1 MEEVAPDFMPS
12 LGSKD
17 SFEDSPLTLKPKLA
31 SNVKYLDTVIALYD
45 FPGTQTTHLP
55 LNLGDTV
62 YVLSKSATGW
72 WDGVVV
78 DLDGQVLRGWFPL
91 TYVRSVNYVQ
101 PVIKELKSHKEW
113 DSLTAQNTAANVVM
127 PSYASLLQKSI
138 MDTNSNTPTN
148 STRKNS
154 VVSFA
159 SSENSLV
166 MSNANNTTSHDST
179 TSNKAPWASV
189 SLVAS
194 PNVQHN
200 SLVVSQGTITTG
212 GDLIALD
219 ERQIIMTPTNEVE
232 KVANEYIKRTGKLIT
247 YVSKYTTSG
256 NLVYYNEQLNL
267 YCDSLPMLLLRI
279 SLSSSHNDLGSSPK
293 GARSLHHSHSKFPGV
308 KADDIDLPSYEAL
321 QNTEVIPTGS
331 ISDIEVIT
339 NDSSFFNTNGN
350 RQVSQGSMKRDSTMS
365 SLHSNSS
372 ALYHHFL
379 QPLFA
384 LDSMFYK
391 HASDVSTWTE
401 LKDQANY
408 LLDLLQKTIKD
419 KNKILFNT
427 HYTSLNKI
435 LSLVLN
441 ASRLIQDDFRE
452 TKYDKAIRCKLKRL
466 LTSFAQIYVNG
477 ILHLSVMHFNPETS
491 DAPMFSVDLFKLNKS
506 TGIDSNHLSIA
517 TDLTKSTREDN
528 LRNSVVTPPPAVI
541 EKESPSYVE
550 LIDWTID
557 TFKHNLNSLIRIFL
571 RLSRDKKIK
580 QSYYD
585 GSDMNES
592 EGDSHPFKYGNRQS
606 GSTRLS
612 LSAEVSLVSRI
623 DTNESMEEGGVHHPY
638 AENVSRN
645 PTKENKNIED
655 DDDSVDRYN
664 LLPQL
669 YPRFIKNEFNGG
681 NWCNPFFSSTNPNL
695 NASGNELKNR
705 FHSKIIIDNSAYEIV
720 RNTSN
725 EIITL
730 VSEINKYLDPSVQHM
745 YFNSELKNERN
756 THILKLVYKILHHA
770 SSMVDTIESFD
781 FTVFCLIRKYN
792 ERPKPK
798 TTTTTQDPIIP
809 SFDTSLTSEPLT
821 NSPSPVGTPVNTP
834 IDTLKRGDS
843 GGNLSTTAST
853 STENISRA
861 YESFKSNLTFD
872 YPVVLEFFQLKQE
885 LHNLLS
891 SVVLNTQSITLND
904 PEVFKGMKEEEPL
917 YYYREAQRIPLER
930 SAIILLNILVQQL
943 KAQAGNHINL
953 ESDAV
958 MNETL
963 NEVVQFTD
971 VLLRAIKSLIEE
983 RELILNYATRVMHDD
998 FNVQLLLTE
1007 MNNTNAADKVAE
1019 DNSYYQGQKKGDDV
1033 PWYLEGDEEYDL
1045 LFDIKGNIKG
1055 GTKEALVAHLTHHQ
1069 SIDTS
1074 FNSAFLFTFAT
1085 MMPLSELIQ
1094 LLINRFNLEAPEGLS
1109 YDEFNAWSTKKQGP
1123 IRLRV
1128 MNIMKSLL
1136 EKHWLKSYHN
1146 EGLLRRWLA
1155 FCESPAVR
1163 SYSVGKTISNDIER
1177 VLRGEVVCVEREPV
1191 LNANVKPPAPLIKE
1205 KALKKLKLLDIDYIE
1220 LARQLTLREFK
1231 TYSKIT
1237 KFHLTAKIWGKK
1249 SGLPLEGF
1257 EPITMFIKGLNQLT
1271 NFVSFMILRKSDL
1284 KRRVQ
1289 IIRYFILV
1297 AEKCRSFNNFSS
1309 MTAIISAL
1317 SSSPVHRLKKTW
1329 KLVSPDFIAKL
1340 NSMNTLM
1347 NSSRNFN
1354 EYRDMLKFIGS
1365 DSCVPFFGVYLS
1377 DLTFVYHGNPDYL
1390 MNRTRILNFGKR
1402 FKTYEIISGIDRFK
1416 IVGYNLVEVNEI
1428 QKYLD
1433 VWFANCPGNE
1443 EQYEM
1448 SLELEPRENS
1458 KR

>member
-1 MEEVAPDFMPS
+1 MDEVAPDFMPPQGPKDTFGDPS
-12 LGSKD
+12 SATLNTKSK
-17 SFEDSPLTLKPKLA
+17 SPT
-31 SNVKYLDTVIALYD
+31 NVKYLDTVIALYD
-45 FPGTQTTHLP
+45 FPGTQSSYLP
-55 LNLGDTV
+55 LSLGDTV

-72 WDGVVV
+72 WDGVIV
-78 DLDGQVLRGWFPL
+78 DLDDQVLRGWFPL

-101 PVIKELKSHKEW
+101 PVINELKSHKEW
-113 DSLTAQNTAANVVM
+113 DSLTAQNTAANVVI

-166 MSNANNTTSHDST
+166 MSSSNANVHESSSST
-179 TSNKAPWASV
+179 KAPWASV
-189 SLVAS
+189 SSVPT
-194 PNVQHN
+194 PNSQHN
-200 SLVVSQGTITTG
+200 MSVASQGTITTG

-219 ERQIIMTPTNEVE
+219 EHQIMLTPTNEVE

-247 YVSKYTTSG
+247 YVPKYTTSG
-256 NLVYYNEQLNL
+256 NLIYYNEQLNL
-267 YCDSLPMLLLRI
+267 YCDSMPMLLLKI
-279 SLSSSHNDLGSSPK
+279 PLQSAHQSLSGSSPM
-293 GARSLHHSHSKFPGV
+293 GNRLHNSNSKFSGV
-308 KADDIDLPSYEAL
+308 KADDIELPSYEAL
-321 QNTEVIPTGS
+321 LNTEVIPTGS
-331 ISDIEVIT
+331 MGDLELSG
-339 NDSSFFNTNGN
+339 NDGTLFNSNGN
-350 RQVSQGSMKRDSTMS
+350 RQPSLGSMKRDSTMS

-372 ALYHHFL
+372 SLYHHFL

-408 LLDLLQKTIKD
+408 LLDLLQKTIRD
-419 KNKILFNT
+419 KNKQLFTT
-427 HYTSLNKI
+427 HYTNLNKI

-441 ASRLIQDDFRE
+441 ASRLIQDDFQD
-452 TKYDKAIRCKLKRL
+452 TKYDKSIRRKLKRL

-477 ILHLSVMHFNPETS
+477 ILQLSMMHFNPDTS
-491 DAPMFSVDLFKLNKS
+491 DTPMFSVDLFKLNKS
-506 TGIDSNHLSIA
+506 TGIDSNNLSIA
-517 TDLTKSTREDN
+517 TSGITKFTNDESIKGSFVG
-528 LRNSVVTPPPAVI
+528 LPADI
-541 EKESPSYVE
+541 NKESASYAE
-550 LIDWTID
+550 LIDWAID
-557 TFKHNLNSLIRIFL
+557 TFKYNLNTLVSIFL

-580 QSYYD
+580 KSYYD
-585 GSDMNES
+585 GSDMSES
-592 EGDSHPFKYGNRQS
+592 ELDSLSLRYNRQS
-606 GSTRLS
+606 GSSRLS
-612 LSAEVSLVSRI
+612 LSAEA
-623 DTNESMEEGGVHHPY
+623 TM
-638 AENVSRN
+638 VSRN
-645 PTKENKNIED
+645 DTNDSSDGVRPFDGSGNETSDTENNEED
-655 DDDSVDRYN
+655 TMDRYN
-664 LLPQL
+664 ILPQM

-681 NWCNPFFSSTNPNL
+681 NWCNPFFTSPNPIL

-705 FHSKIIIDNSAYEIV
+705 FHSKIIIDNSAYDIIM
-720 RNTSN
+720 NASN

-730 VSEINKYLDPSVQHM
+730 VSEIKKFLDPSVQHI
-745 YFNSELKNERN
+745 YFNNELKNERN
-756 THILKLVYKILHHA
+756 TQILKLVYKLLHHA

-781 FTVFCLIRKYN
+781 FTVFCLIRKYGKSKSEGKSN
-792 ERPKPK
+792 VTKE
-798 TTTTTQDPIIP
+798 
-809 SFDTSLTSEPLT
+809 SFDTKFSSFGTSLTSILGTE
-821 NSPSPVGTPVNTP
+821 SPTSIGTPINATL
-834 IDTLKRGDS
+834 DSLKRGDS
-843 GGNLSTTAST
+843 GGNLSTNAST
-853 STENISRA
+853 STENITKA
-861 YESFKSNLTFD
+861 YENFKSTLTFD
-872 YPVVLEFFQLKQE
+872 YPVVLEFFQLKQQ
-885 LHNLLS
+885 LHDLLS
-891 SVVLNTQSITLND
+891 SIVLNTQSITLND

-930 SAIILLNILVQQL
+930 SAIILLSILVQQL
-943 KAQAGNHINL
+943 KAQMGNSITL

-963 NEVVQFTD
+963 DDVVQFTD
-971 VLLRAIKSLIEE
+971 VLLRVIRSLIEE
-983 RELILNYATRVMHDD
+983 REQILNYATRVMHDD
-998 FNVQLLLTE
+998 FNVQLLLME
-1007 MNNTNAADKVAE
+1007 MNNTSAADKVN
-1019 DNSYYQGQKKGDDV
+1019 DDHSYYQGQKKAEDV

-1074 FNSAFLFTFAT
+1074 FNNAFLFTFAT
-1085 MMPLSELIQ
+1085 MMPISEFIQ

-1109 YDEFNAWSTKKQGP
+1109 YDEFNSWSTKKQSP

-1128 MNIMKSLL
+1128 MNIMKLLL
-1136 EKHWLKSYHN
+1136 EKHWLKSYYN
-1146 EGLLRRWLA
+1146 ENLLRRWLA

-1163 SYSVGKTISNDIER
+1163 SYSVGKTICNDIEK
-1177 VLRGEVVCVEREPV
+1177 VLRGEIICIEREPV
-1191 LNANVKPPAPLIKE
+1191 LNSKVRPPAPLME
-1205 KALKKLKLLDIDYIE
+1205 KVRKKLKLLDIDYIE

-1231 TYSKIT
+1231 MYSKIT
-1237 KFHLTAKIWGKK
+1237 KFQLTAKIWGKK
-1249 SGLPLEGF
+1249 SGLPQESF
-1257 EPITMFIKGLNQLT
+1257 DAITLFIKGLNQLT
-1271 NFVSFMILRKSDL
+1271 NFVSFMILRKPDL

-1317 SSSPVHRLKKTW
+1317 YSSPVHRLKKTW
-1329 KLVSPDFIAKL
+1329 KMVSPDFIAKL
-1340 NSMNTLM
+1340 TSMNTLM

-1390 MNRTRILNFGKR
+1390 MNRTRMINFGKR
-1402 FKTYEIISGIDRFK
+1402 AKTYEIISGIDRFK
-1416 IVGYNLVEVNEI
+1416 IVAYNLVEVPEI

-1433 VWFANCPGNE
+1433 NWFVSCPGNE
-1443 EQYEM
+1443 KQYEM
-1448 SLELEPRENS
+1448 SLALEPRENT